1 LVGGVGSLAVCIVY
15 LYIRIK
21 VRFILKVRTKR
32 NFRAW
37 I

>member
-1 LVGGVGSLAVCIVY
+1 MGGAGSLAVCIVY

-21 VRFILKVRTKR
+21 VRFLLKVRVKS
-32 NFRAW
+32 NFRVW